1 MSFVK
6 RIPALLIAAIVF
18 CAPVVVTTFAA
29 LQPVSASAQASAPAA
44 APSTS
49 PAADAAKPAD
59 AAPVAAPALATPAA
73 ATAPAESAENALGM
87 MAIFKK
93 ADLVAKFVLLIL
105 VIMSMGSWYI
115 LVVKLFE
122 QHRLMKE
129 SKAATETFWNSGSL
143 QQGAGTLHE
152 DSAFRFIAESGLKAN
167 EKHGGLMGDVDL
179 NTWIT
184 MSIQRATDNVNSRLG
199 DGLAFL
205 ATVGSTSPFVGLFG
219 TVWGIYH
226 ALVAIGQS
234 GQSSLDKVAGPIGE
248 SLIMTAIGLAVA
260 VPAVLSY
267 NWLIRRNKTAME
279 QVRAFS
285 ADLHTVLMSQ
295 GSKAK

>member
-1 MSFVK
+1 MALIK
-6 RIPALLIAAIVF
+6 RISAVLVAAVIF
-18 CAPVVVTTFAA
+18 SAPVMTAVVS
-29 LQPVSASAQASAPAA
+29 LQSVPAA
-44 APSTS
+44 AQA
-49 PAADAAKPAD
+49 PAPDAAKPAE
-59 AAPVAAPALATPAA
+59 AATSPSPSPSPADTMTAPVAVAAPAS
-73 ATAPAESAENALGM
+73 EGLGM
-87 MAIFKK
+87 KAIWDK
-93 ADLVAKFVLLIL
+93 ADMVAKFVLFIL
-105 VIMSMGSWYI
+105 VVMSMGSWYI
-115 LVVKLFE
+115 LIVKFFE
-122 QHRLMKE
+122 QRRLMKE
-129 SKAATETFWNSGSL
+129 SKAATETFWNAGSL
-143 QQGAGTLHE
+143 SQGMSTLHE
-152 DSAFRFIAESGLKAN
+152 DSAFRFIAEGGLKAT
-167 EKHGGLMGDVDL
+167 ERHSGLMGDVDF
-179 NTWIT
+179 NTWVT

-285 ADLHTVLMSQ
+285 SDLHSVLMSQ
-295 GSKAK
+295 GNKAK

>member
-1 MSFVK
+1 MSFIK
-6 RIPALLIAAIVF
+6 RIPALLIAAVVF
-18 CAPVVVTTFAA
+18 SAPVLTAVVA
-29 LQPVSASAQASAPAA
+29 LQPASAVAQAPAPAA
-44 APSTS
+44 
-49 PAADAAKPAD
+49 DVAKPAD
-59 AAPVAAPALATPAA
+59 AAPAAAPAAVAPAA
-73 ATAPAESAENALGM
+73 AAPTQAESAESALGV
-87 MAIFKK
+87 AGIWKK
-93 ADLVAKFVLLIL
+93 ADLVAKFVLFIL
-105 VIMSMGSWYI
+105 VVMSMGSWYI

-122 QHRLMKE
+122 QRRLMKE

-143 QQGAGTLHE
+143 AQGATTLHE
-152 DSAFRFIAESGLKAN
+152 DSAYRFIAESGLKATD
-167 EKHGGLMGDVDL
+167 KHSGLMGDVDF
-179 NTWIT
+179 NTWVT
-184 MSIQRATDNVNSRLG
+184 MSVQRATDNVNSRLG

-226 ALVAIGQS
+226 ALVAIGAS

-285 ADLHTVLMSQ
+285 ADLHSVLMSQ
-295 GSKAK
+295 GSKTK

>member
-1 MSFVK
+1 MALFK
-6 RIPALLIAAIVF
+6 RISAVLVAAVIF
-18 CAPVVVTTFAA
+18 SAPVMTAFVSLQSPSA
-29 LQPVSASAQASAPAA
+29 LAQA
-44 APSTS
+44 
-49 PAADAAKPAD
+49 PAADAAKPAE
-59 AAPVAAPALATPAA
+59 AAASPAA
-73 ATAPAESAENALGM
+73 AMTAPIAAQTDIKNELGVK
-87 MAIFKK
+87 AIWDK
-93 ADLVAKFVLLIL
+93 ADYVAKAVLAIL

-115 LVVKLFE
+115 LIVKFFE
-122 QHRLMKE
+122 QRRLMKE
-129 SKAATETFWNSGSL
+129 SKAATETFWNAGSL
-143 QQGAGTLHE
+143 SQGMSTLHE
-152 DSAFRFIAESGLKAN
+152 DSAFRFIAEGGLKAT
-167 EKHGGLMGDVDL
+167 ERHGGLMGDVDF
-179 NTWIT
+179 NTWVT

-248 SLIMTAIGLAVA
+248 ALIMTAIGLAVA

-285 ADLHTVLMSQ
+285 SDLHSVLMSQ

>member
-1 MSFVK
+1 MSFIK

-18 CAPVVVTTFAA
+18 CAPVVVTTIAA
-29 LQPVSASAQASAPAA
+29 LQPVSASAQAPA
-44 APSTS
+44 

-59 AAPVAAPALATPAA
+59 AAPVAAPAAAPAA
-73 ATAPAESAENALGM
+73 VAPSGESAENSLGM

>member
-1 MSFVK
+1 MSFIK
-6 RIPALLIAAIVF
+6 RIPALLIAAVIF
-18 CAPVVVTTFAA
+18 CAPVVVITFAA
-29 LQPVSASAQASAPAA
+29 LQPASASAQTPASSTPPAADSAKPAEAAPAA
-44 APSTS
+44 
-49 PAADAAKPAD
+49 
-59 AAPVAAPALATPAA
+59 VPAA
-73 ATAPAESAENALGM
+73 ATAAAPAESAENALGM
-87 MAIFKK
+87 MAIWKK
-93 ADLVAKFVLLIL
+93 ADLVAKFVLMIL

>member
-1 MSFVK
+1 MALFK
-6 RIPALLIAAIVF
+6 RISAVLVAAVIF
-18 CAPVVVTTFAA
+18 SAPVMTAFVSLQSPSA
-29 LQPVSASAQASAPAA
+29 LAQA
-44 APSTS
+44 
-49 PAADAAKPAD
+49 PAADAAKPAE
-59 AAPVAAPALATPAA
+59 AAASPAA
-73 ATAPAESAENALGM
+73 AMTAPIAAPTDIKNELGVK
-87 MAIFKK
+87 AIWDK
-93 ADLVAKFVLLIL
+93 ADYVAKAVLAIL

-115 LVVKLFE
+115 LIVKFFE
-122 QHRLMKE
+122 QRRLMKE
-129 SKAATETFWNSGSL
+129 SKAATETFWNAGSL
-143 QQGAGTLHE
+143 SQGMSTLHE
-152 DSAFRFIAESGLKAN
+152 DSAFRFIAEGGLKAT
-167 EKHGGLMGDVDL
+167 ERHGGLMGDVDF
-179 NTWIT
+179 NTWVT

-248 SLIMTAIGLAVA
+248 ALIMTAIGLAVA

-285 ADLHTVLMSQ
+285 SDLHSVLMSQ

>member
-1 MSFVK
+1 MALIK
-6 RIPALLIAAIVF
+6 RISAVLVAAVIF
-18 CAPVVVTTFAA
+18 SAPVMTAVVS
-29 LQPVSASAQASAPAA
+29 LQSVPAA
-44 APSTS
+44 AQA
-49 PAADAAKPAD
+49 PAPDAAKPAE
-59 AAPVAAPALATPAA
+59 AAPSPAAAMTAPVAAPAAA
-73 ATAPAESAENALGM
+73 SEGLGM
-87 MAIFKK
+87 KAIWDK
-93 ADLVAKFVLLIL
+93 ADMVAKFVLFIL
-105 VIMSMGSWYI
+105 VVMSMGSWCI
-115 LVVKLFE
+115 LIVKFFE
-122 QHRLMKE
+122 QRRLMKE
-129 SKAATETFWNSGSL
+129 SKAATETFWNAGSL
-143 QQGAGTLHE
+143 AQGMSTLHE
-152 DSAFRFIAESGLKAN
+152 DSAFRFIAEGGLKAT
-167 EKHGGLMGDVDL
+167 ERHSGLMGDVDF
-179 NTWIT
+179 NTWVT

-285 ADLHTVLMSQ
+285 SDLHSVLMSQ
-295 GSKAK
+295 GNKAK

>member
-1 MSFVK
+1 MSFIK
-6 RIPALLIAAIVF
+6 RIPALLIAAVIF
-18 CAPVVVTTFAA
+18 CAPVVVTTLAA
-29 LQPVSASAQASAPAA
+29 LQPASASAQTPAS
-44 APSTS
+44 STP
-49 PAADAAKPAD
+49 PAADAAKPAE
-59 AAPVAAPALATPAA
+59 ATPAAPAAATPAA
-73 ATAPAESAENALGM
+73 AAVSGESAENALGM
-87 MAIFKK
+87 MAIWKK
-93 ADLVAKFVLLIL
+93 ADLVAKFVLMIL

-295 GSKAK
+295 GSKVK